1 MDSSHH
7 KIFLDVGKYI
17 YRYQFRFL
25 KNIIKSDRTFTST
38 NLKEYIDKFIVYNL
52 ISDIEYMDNDAASL
66 VWFEEEESV
75 AFQFPQEGKI
85 RTALSQIGY
94 EFPELDNY
102 EEDEDD
108 WV

>member
-25 KNIIKSDRTFTST
+25 KNIIKSDHTFTSS
-38 NLKEYIDKFIVYNL
+38 NLKEYIDKFIIYNL

-66 VWFEEEESV
+66 VWFEEEQSV
-75 AFQFPQEGKI
+75 AFQFPQDGKI
-85 RTALSQIGY
+85 TTALSKIGY
-94 EFPELDNY
+94 DFPELDEY
-102 EEDEDD
+102 EDDD

>member
-102 EEDEDD
+102 EEDDD

>member
-25 KNIIKSDRTFTST
+25 KNIIKNEPNFSSVD
-38 NLKEYIDKFIVYNL
+38 LKESIDKFVIYNI
-52 ISDIEYMDNDAASL
+52 ISDIEEKDNDAASL
-66 VWFEEEESV
+66 VWFEHEGSV
-75 AFQFPQEGKI
+75 AYQFPQKGKI
-85 RTALSQIGY
+85 INALSNVGY
-94 EFPELDNY
+94 DLPYLDFFDD
-102 EEDEDD
+102 DED

>member
-1 MDSSHH
+1 MDSSKH

-25 KNIIKSDRTFTST
+25 KNIIKSDLTFTSV
-38 NLKEYIDKFIVYNL
+38 NLKEYIDKFIIYNI
-52 ISDIEYMDNDAASL
+52 ISDIEYMDGNAASL
-66 VWFEEEESV
+66 VWFDEEQSV

-85 RTALSQIGY
+85 AKALSEIGY
-94 EFPELDNY
+94 DFSELDNY
-102 EEDEDD
+102 EDDD

>member
-25 KNIIKSDRTFTST
+25 KNIIKSDRTFTSS

-102 EEDEDD
+102 EEDDD

>member
-66 VWFEEEESV
+66 VWFEEEQSV

-85 RTALSQIGY
+85 ARALANIGY
-94 EFPELDNY
+94 AFPELDDY
-102 EEDEDD
+102 EDDD

>member
-38 NLKEYIDKFIVYNL
+38 NLKEYIDKFIIYNL

-102 EEDEDD
+102 EEDDD

>member
-25 KNIIKSDRTFTST
+25 KNIIKSDRTFTSS
-38 NLKEYIDKFIVYNL
+38 NLREYMDKFIIYNL

-85 RTALSQIGY
+85 TQALSNVGY
-94 EFPELDNY
+94 DLPELDTY
-102 EEDEDD
+102 EEDDD

>member
-1 MDSSHH
+1 MNSSHH

-25 KNIIKSDRTFTST
+25 KNIIKGDRTFSSVD
-38 NLKEYIDKFIVYNL
+38 LKDYIDKFIIYNL
-52 ISDIEYMDNDAASL
+52 ISDIEYLDKDAASL
-66 VWFEEEESV
+66 VWFEEQETV

-85 RTALSQIGY
+85 RTALSRVGY
-94 EFPELDNY
+94 DFPELEEY
-102 EEDEDD
+102 EEDDD